1 MLKELIQKD
10 FIESMK
16 LKQERKKL
24 ALSSLKTKITEA
36 EKLNGNIELSD
47 DEIIKV
53 VTKAV
58 KQREESY
65 KIYVDA
71 GRTELAENEKV
82 ELDTLKV
89 YLPKQMSIEE
99 ITTEVK
105 RIIETLG
112 TNLPKQALIG
122 KTIGTFNKEHNGK
135 ANLED
140 VKSVVNQILE

>member
-24 ALSSLKTKITEA
+24 ALSRLKTKITEA
-36 EKLNGNIELSD
+36 EKLNGNVELSD

-82 ELDTLKV
+82 ELDTLKL

-99 ITTEVK
+99 ITTEVQTIPNDTTIITDEKVSEITYSKEDIKHLRKLYTEKHPENK
-105 RIIETLG
+105 R
-112 TNLPKQALIG
+112 P
-122 KTIGTFNKEHNGK
+122 F
-135 ANLED
+135 
-140 VKSVVNQILE
+140 S